1 MGIFEKYSYFIQ
13 KVAFIPAEKAMLE
26 IENAHVRVLIRG

>member
-13 KVAFIPAEKAMLE
+13 KVTFIPAEKAMRE
-26 IENAHVRVLIRG
+26 IENARENLR